1 MYFRE
6 IRLNWQT
13 LLSGAFGMA
22 LGSALSHYTLSLF
35 GPAMIRDLGWTK
47 AQFALIGFI
56 PIATMLLIPV
66 AGRFTDR
73 FGTRVAAIV
82 GFIGVPL
89 GFVAMS
95 AMSGNLLE
103 YFAIYLAQHVFG
115 ILTTSLVFCR
125 VVVERFDAARGIA
138 LSLIM
143 SAPPLAGAIAAPLLG
158 EVIAEDG
165 WRAGYLTMA
174 AITASGGVVA
184 ILLMSA
190 NRRRV
195 APSPAADEEAVARDP
210 TVKLSR
216 AEFLGL
222 IRNPML
228 LLIVLGMLLVN
239 IPQSFASSQLKLVA
253 LANGVSDTNA
263 TAMVSLY
270 AIGVVIGRFLT
281 GLALDAKVRPH
292 LVAIVAL
299 GLPAVGYLLFA
310 SSITAVAVLMGGV
323 LLIGLAQGAESDVG
337 AYLISR
343 RFDMRNFSLLLSFVT
358 MSIALGSALG
368 SLVLSFTL
376 HHTDSYVP
384 YLILSAVG
392 TLIGAA
398 AFGLTG
404 MRWAGGG
411 QRQPEEP
418 VIEQALAGEIS

>member
-1 MYFRE
+1 MYFGE
-6 IRLNWQT
+6 IRLNWQA
-13 LLSGAFGMA
+13 LMSGAFGMA

-35 GPAMIRDLGWTK
+35 GPAMIKDLGWSK
-47 AQFALIGFI
+47 AEFALIGSV
-56 PIATMLLIPV
+56 PLATLLLIPV

-73 FGTRVAAIV
+73 FGTRVAAIM

-95 AMSGNLLE
+95 QMSGNLIE

-158 EVIAEDG
+158 DVIAEDG

-174 AITASGGVVA
+174 GITATGGVIA
-184 ILLMSA
+184 ILLMGV
-190 NRRRV
+190 NQRRTTPRE
-195 APSPAADEEAVARDP
+195 S

-228 LLIVLGMLLVN
+228 LMIVGGMLLVN
-239 IPQSFASSQLKLVA
+239 LPQAFAASQLKLVA
-253 LANGVSDTNA
+253 IANGVSDGNA

-270 AIGVVIGRFLT
+270 AIGVIIGRFLT
-281 GLALDAKVRPH
+281 GVALDAKVRPH

-299 GLPAVGYLLFA
+299 GLPAIGYLVFA
-310 SSITAVAVLMGGV
+310 SAITATAILMAGV

-343 RFDMRNFSLLLSFVT
+343 KFDMKNFSLLLSFLT
-358 MSIALGSALG
+358 MSIGLGSAIG

-376 HHTDSYVP
+376 HQTDSYVP
-384 YLILSAVG
+384 FLILAAVG
-392 TLIGAA
+392 TLLGAV

-404 MRWAGGG
+404 MDWVGGKP
-411 QRQPEEP
+411 REVDEA
-418 VIEQALAGEIS
+418 VLEQALAGEIS

>member
-1 MYFRE
+1 MYFGE
-6 IRLNWQT
+6 IRLNWQA
-13 LLSGAFGMA
+13 LMSGAIGMA

-35 GPAMIRDLGWTK
+35 GPALIKDLGWSK
-47 AQFALIGFI
+47 AEFALIGSV
-56 PIATMLLIPV
+56 PLATLLLIPV
-66 AGRFTDR
+66 AGRVTDR
-73 FGTRVAAIV
+73 FGTRVAAIM

-95 AMSGNLLE
+95 QMSGNLIE

-158 EVIAEDG
+158 DVIAEDG
-165 WRAGYLTMA
+165 WRAGYLKMA
-174 AITASGGVVA
+174 AITAAGGMVA
-184 ILLMSA
+184 ILLMGA
-190 NRRRV
+190 NQRRT
-195 APSPAADEEAVARDP
+195 APRES

-216 AEFLGL
+216 AEFFGL
-222 IRNPML
+222 VRNPML
-228 LLIVLGMLLVN
+228 LLIVGGMLLVN

-253 LANGVSDTNA
+253 MANGVADGTA
-263 TAMVSLY
+263 TLMVSLY
-270 AIGVVIGRFLT
+270 AIGVIIGRFLT
-281 GLALDAKVRPH
+281 GIALDSKVRPH

-299 GLPAVGYLLFA
+299 GLPAIGYLVFA
-310 SSITAVAVLMGGV
+310 SAITATAVLMAGV

-343 RFDMRNFSLLLSFVT
+343 KFDIKNFSLLLSFVT
-358 MSIALGSALG
+358 MSIGLGSAIG

-376 HHTDSYVP
+376 HQSDSYVP
-384 YLILSAVG
+384 FLILSAVG
-392 TLIGAA
+392 TLLGAV

-404 MRWAGGG
+404 MRWVGGKAHDVD
-411 QRQPEEP
+411 EA
-418 VIEQALAGEIS
+418 VLEQAIAGEIS